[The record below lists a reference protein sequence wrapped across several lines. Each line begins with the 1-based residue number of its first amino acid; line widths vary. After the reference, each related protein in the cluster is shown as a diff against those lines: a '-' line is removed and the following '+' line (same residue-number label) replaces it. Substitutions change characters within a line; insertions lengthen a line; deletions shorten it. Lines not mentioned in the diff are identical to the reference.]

1 MSRLKVYGTGKRKFK
16 RSQVRLIALSH
27 YVSYFLAS
35 KMPQTFPILFVVGY
49 PKCGTTWACQLMA
62 DYFQIPFANQSLLPV
77 GMQSV
82 MHGHQRIWPDGP
94 PAAYVIRDGRDTMI
108 SMYFYLIRGLP
119 APGPDAEPVLKVRRD
134 ISRYFRDLSTRENIR
149 DNLPYFIEQQMR
161 RPHGC
166 RANWAEH
173 LRTSRQ
179 AGRTDVPF
187 VKYEDLLADGP
198 GTLASA
204 VQTLTGEPADMD
216 RCRQAVEKFA
226 FKRQAGRDSGT
237 EDRKEFLRKGQAG
250 DWRNYFS
257 REAAE
262 VFDRYAGDV
271 LIELGYEK
279 DRSWVQRCT

>member
-1 MSRLKVYGTGKRKFK
+1 MSRLQVYGTGKRKFK

-27 YVSYFLAS
+27 YASYFLAS
-35 KMPQTFPILFVVGY
+35 KMPKTFPILFVVGY
-49 PKCGTTWACQLMA
+49 PKCGTTWVCQLMA

-94 PAAYVIRDGRDTMI
+94 PAAYVLRDGRDAMV

-119 APGPDAEPVLKVRRD
+119 DPGTNQAKELAVGRDVRRYFENLHDRND
-134 ISRYFRDLSTRENIR
+134 IRA
-149 DNLPYFIEQQMR
+149 NLPYFIEQQMM

-166 RANWAEH
+166 RTNWAQH
-173 LRTSRQ
+173 IRTSRQ

-216 RCRQAVEKFA
+216 RCRQAVEKYA
-226 FKRQAGRDSGT
+226 FKRQAGRDSGQ
-237 EDRKEFLRKGQAG
+237 ENRKDFLRKGQAG
-250 DWRNYFS
+250 DWRNHFS

-262 VFDRYAGDV
+262 VFDRHAGDM

-279 DRSWVQRCT
+279 DRSWVQQCG